1 MLRQLPN
8 LITLTRIAVLI
19 ALVWLV
25 FEEWTGA
32 ASLAFLCIFY
42 GSLSDFLDGW
52 IARRYGLITNFG
64 KIMDALVDKIMT
76 LGAFILLVMAGVL
89 TPPWLMGFLIGLMAV
104 REAGITLMRMIA
116 ARRDIVL
123 AADKAGKRKT
133 IWQVTAICVLF
144 AVPMV
149 ERDWATWS
157 GADLGLFRDYV
168 WLNGMLYFA
177 LAAWLTIASGAH
189 YFRQYGPMLWKR
201 DATPA

>member
-8 LITLTRIAVLI
+8 LITFTRIAVLL

-25 FEEWTGA
+25 FEKWTGA
-32 ASLAFLCIFY
+32 ATLAFLCILY

-52 IARRYGLITNFG
+52 IARRFGFITDFG

-76 LGAFILLVMAGVL
+76 LGAFILLVVAGIL
-89 TPPWLMGFLIGLMAV
+89 APPLLMGILIGLMAM
-104 REAGITLMRMIA
+104 REGGITLMRVVA
-116 ARRDIVL
+116 ARRNIVL

-149 ERDWATWS
+149 ERDWSVWLGS
-157 GADLGLFRDYV
+157 DLRFFRDFV
-168 WLNGMLYFA
+168 WLNGYLYFVF
-177 LAAWLTIASGAH
+177 AAWLTLASGIH
-189 YFRQYGPMLWKR
+189 YFRKYGPLLWQGN
-201 DATPA
+201 AAPS

>member
-8 LITLTRIAVLI
+8 LITFTRIVVLI

-42 GSLSDFLDGW
+42 GSVSDFLDGW
-52 IARRYGLITNFG
+52 IARRYGFITNFG

-76 LGAFILLVMAGVL
+76 LGAFILLVIAGVL
-89 TPPWLMGFLIGLMAV
+89 SPPFLCGIIIGLMAV
-104 REAGITLMRMIA
+104 REGGITLMRMIA
-116 ARRDIVL
+116 ARRNIVL
-123 AADKAGKRKT
+123 AADRAGKRKT

-149 ERDWATWS
+149 ERDWSAWL

-168 WLNGMLYFA
+168 WLNGLFYFA

-189 YFRQYGPMLWKR
+189 YFRKYGPMLWKP